1 MNDTIRTQLAH
12 SSVRAFTNEPVTA
25 ELRTQILA
33 RRVHILRTASD
44 KHHPRH
50 RSSTSS

>member
-25 ELRTQILA
+25 ELRTRTSM
-33 RRVHILRTASD
+33 RRAPRP
-44 KHHPRH
+44 HPAH
-50 RSSTSS
+50 CK

>member
-25 ELRTQILA
+25 EQIGRA
-33 RRVHILRTASD
+33 HV
-44 KHHPRH
+44 
-50 RSSTSS
+50 

>member
-25 ELRTQILA
+25 ELRIFQI
-33 RRVHILRTASD
+33 VSV
-44 KHHPRH
+44 
-50 RSSTSS
+50 